1 MANELLNSVIPYL
14 GHLKGEIELVLS
26 LDDSQT
32 SRELN
37 ALAEGLSSKSRLV
50 FVRHD
55 TLLRTPSLGISVKN
69 QQPRVFF
76 SGIPSGHEATSFL
89 LSLLNVSGHP
99 SKEDVAFIDK
109 ANRINKQ
116 LDIDI
121 YVSLSCHN
129 CPEVVQAANLIA
141 MLNPNVRSSMIDGS
155 VFKTEVEEKGIMAVP
170 SIYVNGKHIKNG
182 RLSPF
187 ELLDLLQSEFDCFE
201 SSKETAEEDLGEYD
215 MTIIGSGPGGAMAA
229 VYAARKGIRVA
240 MIGDRLGG
248 QLNETSEIQNMSS
261 ISSITGEGMTK
272 NILSQL
278 NMYEIDR
285 FEGSLVD
292 SIQFGDTHI
301 IKTNSGKNLSSKTV
315 VVSTGASWKELKIEG
330 ESEYKGK
337 GVCYCPHCDG
347 PLFKSMPVAV
357 VGGGNSG
364 VEAAIDL
371 SGTSSKVT
379 LFVRGDK
386 MKADKIL
393 QDKINSISNIE
404 IIFNSNPISIQGD
417 GNKVTSMLYVSKG
430 MTQEILLDA
439 VFVQIGLS
447 PNTAFLAKTG
457 IDLNEFNA
465 IEVDKNQR
473 TNLPGVYAAGDCT
486 DSEYN
491 QVVIAAGQGA
501 AAALSAFDYLM
512 KH

>member
-14 GHLKGEIELVLS
+14 DHLKGEIELVLS
-26 LDDSQT
+26 LDDSET
-32 SRELN
+32 SKELE
-37 ALAEGLSSKSRLV
+37 ALAEGLSSNSRLV
-50 FVRHD
+50 FIRHD
-55 TLLRTPSLGISVKN
+55 TLLRTPSLGISVKD
-69 QQPRVFF
+69 QEPRVFF

-89 LSLLNVSGHP
+89 LSLLNISGHP
-99 SKEDVAFIDK
+99 SKEDAAFIDK
-109 ANRINKQ
+109 AKRINKS
-116 LDIDI
+116 LTIDV

-129 CPEVVQAANLIA
+129 CPEVVQSANLIA

-155 VFKTEVEEKGIMAVP
+155 VFKSEVEEKGIMAVP

-187 ELLDLLQSEFDCFE
+187 ELLDILQEEFDCFE
-201 SSKETAEEDLGEYD
+201 SSKEPCEEDLGEYD

-261 ISSITGEGMTK
+261 ISSISGEGMTK
-272 NILSQL
+272 NILFQL
-278 NMYEIDR
+278 NMYDIDR
-285 FEGSLVD
+285 FEGSLVE
-292 SIQFGDTHI
+292 SIKFGDRHS
-301 IKTNSGKNLSSKTV
+301 IKTNSGKSLSSKTV
-315 VVSTGASWKELKIEG
+315 VISTGASWKELNIDG

-347 PLFKSMPVAV
+347 PLFKGMPVAV

-379 LFVRGDK
+379 LFVRGDR
-386 MKADKIL
+386 MKADMIL
-393 QDKINSISNIE
+393 QDKINSISNID
-404 IIFNSNPISIQGD
+404 IIFNANPKSILGD
-417 GNKVTSMLYVSKG
+417 GNKVTSIEYVSNGVAK
-430 MTQEILLDA
+430 EVKLDA
-439 VFVQIGLS
+439 VFVQIGLV
-447 PNTAFLAKTG
+447 PNTVFLAKTG
-457 IDLNEFNA
+457 IDLNEYNA
-465 IEVDKNQR
+465 IEVDRNQR
-473 TNLPGVYAAGDCT
+473 TNLPGVFAAGDCT
-486 DSEYN
+486 DSDYN

-501 AAALSAFDYLM
+501 TAALSAFDYLV
-512 KH
+512 KN